1 MSKQKKQPK
10 VKAQPAPQKQP
21 KIAENPQDY
30 YNRNPAWRISKME
43 LASCYG
49 WQNIDGEKLKEIQ
62 TKLSNYESMTWRE
75 ILVDSKKQNHTVPI
89 NDLSKLARERLTE
102 MNLEDL
108 DELTSLRLS
117 GTERIWGKVNQ
128 GVMELLWWDPKHEVY
143 PTSKKNT

>member
-21 KIAENPQDY
+21 KIAKNPQDY
-30 YNRNPAWRISKME
+30 YNLNPAWRISKME

-62 TKLSNYESMTWRE
+62 TKLSNYESMTWGE
-75 ILVDSKKQNHTVPI
+75 ILIDSKKQNHIVSI
-89 NDLSKLARERLTE
+89 NTLSKLARQRLTE
-102 MNLEDL
+102 MNLDDL

-117 GTERIWGKVNQ
+117 GTERIWGKFNK

-143 PTSKKNT
+143 PTQKKNT

>member
-1 MSKQKKQPK
+1 
-10 VKAQPAPQKQP
+10 
-21 KIAENPQDY
+21 
-30 YNRNPAWRISKME
+30 ME

-62 TKLSNYESMTWRE
+62 TKLSNYESRTWLE

-89 NDLSKLARERLTE
+89 NELSKLARERLTE
-102 MNLEDL
+102 MKLDDL

-128 GVMELLWWDPKHEVY
+128 GVMELLWWDPNHEVY
-143 PTSKKNT
+143 PTQKKNT